1 MSIAEL
7 SLLVNNNF
15 EKPLNEQVRDLK
27 YFGSYLF
34 VNDTSFSPDKSG
46 WYKIICVG
54 KGGATQIGSE
64 GGNYGGSGGV
74 AISTLN
80 LISTES
86 YKITI
91 STHQHN
97 ASSFD
102 EKIFAYGGGDGSY
115 SGNGVGGVASGGQ
128 FNYNGLSGSSA
139 TSSAG
144 ADVGVFIPE
153 LMKNKELITSST
165 LTGQTYS
172 STHSISS
179 GFGILGYG
187 GGQGG
192 RKLSQYNS
200 ILSPISTGCVL
211 IIPLE
216 LTE

>member
-15 EKPLNEQVRDLK
+15 DKPLNEQMRDLK
-27 YFGSYLF
+27 YLGSYLF

-54 KGGATQIGSE
+54 KGGATQIDSE
-64 GGNYGGSGGV
+64 GVNYGGSGGV

-91 STHQHN
+91 STQQHN

-102 EKIFAYGGGDGSY
+102 EKIFAYGGGDGY
-115 SGNGVGGVASGGQ
+115 SSNGVGGVASGGQ

-172 STHSISS
+172 STHSVSS